1 MTGDIFIYGGI
12 GTDERNQ
19 EVSFENVRKQI
30 ANNSAASELIVHI
43 ISPGGDVFEG
53 YSIYNALKN
62 SGKKITTHIE
72 GTCASIAT
80 LIAGAGDKIIMNK
93 TAQFMIHNPHVTGI
107 DRPADSKILRNVAGQ
122 LDQIKTL
129 LINVYK
135 HRTGL
140 TQEELW
146 ALYDNETWLTADEA
160 KQKGFIDESV
170 HAIKAVAKV
179 DLTKINSEMENTN
192 ALKGLINRFSNLLKF
207 KNEVKETLEDGTA
220 IIVMTDDGDFTG
232 KQVIY
237 EDGSPVPAGEH
248 KLVTG
253 KVLVV
258 DGNSVITEVKEA
270 EAPQDD
276 MEKQKEIDA
285 LKAQLAEAQ
294 AKATEAE
301 AKLTSVTAEA
311 ATAKA
316 DSIKFQNR
324 IETIEKDFI
333 KLKEEALKTIGDPT
347 PPQKGAAFKNSS
359 VKDFDPMGEE
369 ALKYFRNRKIVT
381 NED

>member
-237 EDGSPVPAGEH
+237 EDGSQVPAGEH

>member
-30 ANNSAASELIVHI
+30 TNNSAASELIVHI

-311 ATAKA
+311 AMAKA